1 METMV
6 RARSL
11 NGYFQVVRRL
21 GFNPQ
26 EALRQVGLD
35 PARLTDP
42 EQLVSVVATC
52 QLMEITAVNA
62 PCPTLGLQMA
72 EARQELDFGVL
83 GLLLAHKRTL
93 REALQAIIQY
103 RHLLNEALAIYLESD
118 GDMVVIRE
126 EVITETP
133 VPLRQANE
141 LAVGVLARTCSA
153 LLGVHWKPRSIH
165 FSHTAPGDLS
175 LHRRVF
181 GCPIV
186 FGSDFNGI
194 VCSAADLDR
203 PNPAADPALV
213 RYAESLAEPLNV
225 SAQEAVVQDVRRAI
239 YLLLP
244 LERAS
249 VEQVADHLHLSVRT
263 LQRQL
268 ELAGMTF
275 SDLVEEVRHNLAV
288 RYMVNPSYRIGRVA
302 ALLGYT
308 RQASFTRWFIA
319 HFGMTPRAWRDAQRG
334 DRTGDAAQA
343 GSSPADVSSARG

>member
-1 METMV
+1 MDAMV

-35 PARLTDP
+35 PAKLADP
-42 EQLVSVVATC
+42 EQTVPVLATC
-52 QLMEITAVNA
+52 ELMELTAQAA
-62 PCPTLGLQMA
+62 PCQTLGLQMA

-83 GLLLAHKRTL
+83 GLLLGHKRTL

-126 EVITETP
+126 EVITEKP

-141 LAVGVLARTCSA
+141 LAVGVLARTCNA
-153 LLGVHWKPRSIH
+153 LLGVHWKPRSVH
-165 FSHTAPGDLS
+165 FTHTAPADVS
-175 LHRRVF
+175 MHRRVF
-181 GCPIV
+181 GCPV
-186 FGSDFNGI
+186 QFDSDFNGI
-194 VCSAADLDR
+194 VCAAADLER
-203 PNPAADPALV
+203 PNPVADPALV
-213 RYAESLAEPLNV
+213 RYAESLAEPLNI
-225 SAQEAVVQDVRRAI
+225 SGPDAVVQEVRRAV

-249 VEQVADHLHLSVRT
+249 VEDVANHLHLSVRT

-268 ELAGMTF
+268 DAAGATF
-275 SDLVEEVRHNLAV
+275 SNLVEEVRHNLAI
-288 RYMVNPSYRIGRVA
+288 RYLANPSYRIGRVA

-308 RQASFTRWFIA
+308 RQASFTRWFVA
-319 HFGMTPRAWRDAQRG
+319 HFGMTPRAWRDAQPH
-334 DRTGDAAQA
+334 A
-343 GSSPADVSSARG
+343 S

>member
-6 RARSL
+6 RVRSL

-26 EALRQVGLD
+26 EALRQAGLE
-35 PARLTDP
+35 PAKLADP
-42 EQLVSVVATC
+42 EQLVPLVATC
-52 QLMEITAVNA
+52 RLMEVTANNA

-83 GLLLAHKRTL
+83 GLLLGHKRTL

-103 RHLLNEALAIYLESD
+103 RHMLNEALAIYLESD

-153 LLGVHWKPRSIH
+153 LLGVHWKPRSVH
-165 FSHTAPGDLS
+165 FTHAAPADVS

-181 GCPIV
+181 GCPVV
-186 FGSDFNGI
+186 FDSDFNGI
-194 VCSAADLDR
+194 VCAAADLET

-213 RYAESLAEPLNV
+213 RYAESLAEPLNM
-225 SAQEAVVQDVRRAI
+225 SGPAAVVQEVRRAV

-244 LERAS
+244 LERTS
-249 VEQVADHLHLSVRT
+249 VEEVAEHLHLSVRT

-268 ELAGMTF
+268 ESAGATF
-275 SDLVEEVRHNLAV
+275 SELVEEVRHNLAI
-288 RYMVNPSYRIGRVA
+288 RYMANPSYRIGRVA

-308 RQASFTRWFIA
+308 RQASFTRWFVA
-319 HFGMTPRAWRDAQRG
+319 HFGMTPRAWRGTQS
-334 DRTGDAAQA
+334 Q
-343 GSSPADVSSARG
+343 SQPQ

>member
-1 METMV
+1 
-6 RARSL
+6 
-11 NGYFQVVRRL
+11 
-21 GFNPQ
+21 
-26 EALRQVGLD
+26 
-35 PARLTDP
+35 
-42 EQLVSVVATC
+42 
-52 QLMEITAVNA
+52 
-62 PCPTLGLQMA
+62 MA

-83 GLLLAHKRTL
+83 GLLLGHKRTL

-103 RHLLNEALAIYLESD
+103 RHLMNEALAVYLESD

-126 EVITETP
+126 EIITETP

-141 LAVGVLARTCSA
+141 LAVGVLARICSA
-153 LLGVHWKPRSIH
+153 LLGTHWKPRGIH
-165 FSHTAPGDLS
+165 FTHAAPADVS

-186 FGSDFNGI
+186 FDSDFNGI
-194 VCSAADLDR
+194 VCVAADLET

-225 SAQEAVVQDVRRAI
+225 SGPDAVVQEVRRAV

-249 VEQVADHLHLSVRT
+249 VEQVAEHLHLSART

-268 ELAGMTF
+268 ESAGATF
-275 SDLVEEVRHNLAV
+275 SELVEEVRHNLAV
-288 RYMVNPSYRIGRVA
+288 RYMANPSYRIGRVA

-308 RQASFTRWFIA
+308 RQASFTRWFVA
-319 HFGMTPRAWRDAQRG
+319 HFGMTPRAWRDAQ
-334 DRTGDAAQA
+334 TQ
-343 GSSPADVSSARG
+343 